1 MSTKTFK
8 YEVLFRNEFGCD
20 LGIEYC
26 DTKEQILEY
35 MIQMLNVIENGD
47 QLVFTVNGEEND

>member
-8 YEVLFRNEFGCD
+8 YEVMLRNEFGCE
-20 LGIEYC
+20 LGTEYF
-26 DTKEQILEY
+26 DSLDDVGDYVLET
-35 MIQMLNVIENGD
+35 LNIIENGD